1 MSKQIITYR
10 QEISTL
16 FTEEVRILNNAREIT
31 NVSSELR
38 LLAINGL
45 LQASKIGT
53 AQGQSL
59 ITLSGFLSDLPRNIT
74 PELDALES
82 ITIQLTRDLT
92 ESLLALI
99 RILFYTDTLIN
110 FINQL
115 LSNLHSSFQVDDFNL
130 LNVKDLKKIPTN
142 ELFANNSGII
152 LSNLAYL
159 THNNINKINQIHS
172 KLQSSSM
179 LLDKVQEKIESI
191 KRNGVIANY
200 MGTNILIES
209 SYLDESRGNF
219 ESLVDN
225 ILKIINNL
233 NEYLDAMNDSIIKA
247 KNIIKNLNL

>member
-1 MSKQIITYR
+1 MSKQITTYR
-10 QEISTL
+10 QEISIL
-16 FTEEVRILNNAREIT
+16 FSEEVSILNNAREIT

-74 PELDALES
+74 PELDALET

-99 RILFYTDTLIN
+99 RFLFYTDTLIN

-115 LSNLHSSFQVDDFNL
+115 LSNAHSSFKVDDFNL
-130 LNVKDLKKIPTN
+130 INVKELKKLPSN
-142 ELFANNSGII
+142 DLFANNPEII

-159 THNNINKINQIHS
+159 SQNNISKINEIHT
-172 KLQSSSM
+172 KLQSSSIM
-179 LLDKVQEKIESI
+179 LDKVQEKIESI

-209 SYLDESRGNF
+209 SYLDESRNNF
-219 ESLVDN
+219 ESLVNN

-233 NEYLDAMNDSIIKA
+233 NKYLDAMNDSIIQA

>member
-1 MSKQIITYR
+1 
-10 QEISTL
+10 
-16 FTEEVRILNNAREIT
+16 
-31 NVSSELR
+31 
-38 LLAINGL
+38 
-45 LQASKIGT
+45 
-53 AQGQSL
+53 
-59 ITLSGFLSDLPRNIT
+59 
-74 PELDALES
+74 
-82 ITIQLTRDLT
+82 
-92 ESLLALI
+92 LI